1 LNAGEIKLFGKTI
14 ASGRFNHQEKEL
26 QVDYAV
32 QAIEGGWLVGG
43 TVKGR
48 AGRVPVIE
56 FPAADICLVNNWQSW
71 GPIDWMVPGSR
82 WAKSD
87 VVFEKHRQHLFTPI
101 PDVWASSL
109 VSDYFVVSGENLAGW
124 LSSRLAHPY
133 FVVGPESLTGS
144 LDFFDMPTAGEVPL
158 EPLLLLQGSSAEKRL
173 DRYAEFVSRENAV
186 RLAGWNPVG
195 WCSWYHYFTKVTWP
209 DIEQNLD
216 QARGRYPFEVFQV
229 DDGYEQDIGDW
240 TDRRPPWPDLPDM
253 ARAISRRGFV
263 PGIWTAPFSASDTS
277 RLFREH
283 PDWMVAEAG
292 RPKPC
297 YRGWGKTIYAL
308 DTTRPAV
315 IAWLKEL
322 FRALQ
327 TAGFHYFKIDF
338 LFAAAMP
345 GERHDRVSPIA
356 AYRRG
361 LEAIRESVGRDFVL
375 GCGAPL
381 LPSVGLVDGMRVG
394 EDTAPFWKAD
404 LAPLEGVNAY
414 HALRNPLLRQ
424 FMHNRLWRND
434 PDCILLRS
442 RDIDLSENERRLY
455 ALVCGALDNMII
467 QSDNL
472 ADVDGPGFNLLLE
485 TLGLRGGRAEVRM
498 GPAKDT
504 FIIDCAD
511 GPAGDFRLLANL
523 SERPALVEETLVP
536 ARSAVKVGPASERG

>member
-1 LNAGEIKLFGKTI
+1 MNADDIKLFGKTI
-14 ASGRFNHQEKEL
+14 APGRFHHEEKEF
-26 QVDYAV
+26 QVDYTV
-32 QAIEGGWLVGG
+32 QAIDGGWLVTG

-56 FPAADICLVNNWQSW
+56 FPSAESCLVNNWQSW
-71 GPIDWMVPGSR
+71 GPIDWMAPGSR
-82 WAKSD
+82 FAKTD
-87 VVFEKHRQHLFTPI
+87 AVFENHRQFLFTPV

-133 FVVGPESLTGS
+133 FVVGPESLTGC
-144 LDFFDMPTAGEVPL
+144 LDFFDTPIDGEVPL

-216 QARGRYPFEVFQV
+216 LARGRYPFEVFQV

-240 TDRRPPWPDLPDM
+240 TDRRPPWPELADM

-277 RLFREH
+277 CLFREH

-297 YRGWGKTIYAL
+297 YRGWGKTIFAL

-322 FRALQ
+322 FRTLQ

-345 GERHDRVSPIA
+345 GERHDPLSPIA

-361 LEAIRESVGRDFVL
+361 LEAVRESVGRDFVL
-375 GCGAPL
+375 ACGAPL

-472 ADVDGPGFNLLLE
+472 ADVDESGFNLLLE
-485 TLGLRGGRAEVRM
+485 TLGLRGGRAEVRS

-504 FIIDCAD
+504 FIINGAE
-511 GPAGDFRLLANL
+511 GPAGAFRLLANL
-523 SERPALVEETLVP
+523 SDRSELIEATLVP
-536 ARSAVKVGPASERG
+536 ARSAVKVGPAAK